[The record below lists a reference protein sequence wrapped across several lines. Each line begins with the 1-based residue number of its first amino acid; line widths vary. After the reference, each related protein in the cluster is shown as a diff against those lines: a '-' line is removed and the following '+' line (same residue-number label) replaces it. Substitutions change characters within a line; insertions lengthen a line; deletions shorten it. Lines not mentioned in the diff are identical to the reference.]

1 MMIVKTIQQY
11 NDDNV
16 YFSESIKNNII
27 NNGNFIRII
36 YSNELFS
43 LNGIYLHIP
52 LKSERIEPY
61 FNKYRYTFDIKS
73 HIEIIEEI
81 KNIENSLLDKYNVP
95 YKKKHF
101 KVYEQF
107 LNGYIKIFIDNFDN
121 INNSIILKISG
132 LWETNLCYGLTY
144 KFIPINN

>member
-73 HIEIIEEI
+73 HIEII
-81 KNIENSLLDKYNVP
+81 
-95 YKKKHF
+95 
-101 KVYEQF
+101 
-107 LNGYIKIFIDNFDN
+107 
-121 INNSIILKISG
+121 
-132 LWETNLCYGLTY
+132 
-144 KFIPINN
+144 